1 MTVAVVAG
9 YLWPA
14 LVSVAPRLV
23 RSTRQLVASRA
34 EPTGPATAE
43 DPAALARSLREEAAA
58 LGISALGVTS
68 YDPRYQFAEFTDGS
82 GTDPAGDRV
91 IVCVL
96 EQNYEATQR
105 IPSERSEQAAL
116 STYAQLQ
123 DRLAKL

>member
-14 LVSVAPRLV
+14 LGSVAPRLV

-68 YDPRYQFAEFTDGS
+68 YDPRYQFTDGS